1 MIKFFEIENNH
12 SEAALIEK
20 IKKKLKFYSFCLVKN
35 FNSDKSQKRLSKI
48 VRSRYHY
55 KNDIRVSGK
64 RKIGSDDYQ
73 RVDLGDSYKN
83 IRFMRVISFAE
94 WNKKNR
100 EFFDLV
106 NPIISLRNK
115 LSRIEKIGM
124 YYPKVDKIKL
134 RKEKKNYF
142 LCDFVRM
149 IQYPKGGGFLIRHND
164 YDEQYGKDVFAALL
178 PLTIKKNK
186 KNSGKSATYEKG
198 GLYFMYKNKKIMI
211 DDYVNNGDLIL
222 FNSKVDHGV
231 NTIDPHKKV
240 DLVKLS
246 GRLTLNFSVASFYK

>member
-1 MIKFFEIENNH
+1 MLKFFEIKNNC
-12 SEAALIEK
+12 SESLLIDK
-20 IKKKLKFYSFCLVKN
+20 IKRKLKSYSFCLVKN
-35 FNSDKSQKRLSKI
+35 FNTEKTQSRLSKI

-64 RKIGSDDYQ
+64 RKIGSKDYQ

-94 WNKKNR
+94 WNKKNK
-100 EFFDLV
+100 EFFGLV

-115 LSRIEKIGM
+115 LSKIKKIGM
-124 YYPKVDKIKL
+124 YYPNVDKIQL

-164 YDEQYGKDVFAALL
+164 YDEQYGKGVVAALL
-178 PLTIKKNK
+178 PLTTKKNK
-186 KNSGKSATYEKG
+186 NSRKLAAYEKG
-198 GLYFMYKNKKIMI
+198 GLYFIYKNKKVMI

-222 FNSKVDHGV
+222 FNAKVDHGV
-231 NTIDPHKKV
+231 NTIDPHKKI
-240 DLVKLS
+240 DLAKLS